1 MAVTVNNTGY
11 FIKQQICTLF
21 HILLILCVFSLMQQT
36 SWIIPEKLAPAYMRN
51 YLIWSST
58 GIMINRIVFTVYS
71 RYLYYRYLLKNKTV
85 KWLKHPEE
93 WKRWGLLSLVICL
106 TVLVSYICLTGGNI
120 RFAVE
125 NKDTVWGI
133 YIGVANGFEW
143 PFMYTVFFFDM
154 LLEYLCQKY
163 GKKIAGCMLP
173 FIYATYVCMPWSD
186 LERENLLIALV
197 SAFIFSG
204 IMVLVVYATESM
216 VTVWVVQCIVHLLL
230 ENTVLLALQD
240 DEVNDSLFRL
250 GAVCTERWLKGSSEM
265 YELQRA
271 FPAVLG
277 YVVMGCIAFRVLK
290 QKKERQDGKAKSTDH
305 RG

>member
-1 MAVTVNNTGY
+1 M
-11 FIKQQICTLF
+11 
-21 HILLILCVFSLMQQT
+21 
-36 SWIIPEKLAPAYMRN
+36 
-51 YLIWSST
+51 
-58 GIMINRIVFTVYS
+58 
-71 RYLYYRYLLKNKTV
+71 
-85 KWLKHPEE
+85 
-93 WKRWGLLSLVICL
+93 
-106 TVLVSYICLTGGNI
+106 
-120 RFAVE
+120 
-125 NKDTVWGI
+125 
-133 YIGVANGFEW
+133 
-143 PFMYTVFFFDM
+143 
-154 LLEYLCQKY
+154 
-163 GKKIAGCMLP
+163 P

-250 GAVCTERWLKGSSEM
+250 GAVCTERWLKGNSEM

-277 YVVMGCIAFRVLK
+277 YVVMGCIQGTK
-290 QKKERQDGKAKSTDH
+290 TKKGKTGWKSKKY
-305 RG
+305 